1 MALGLGSLIKK
12 GAKKTSVEPKATK
25 ATKKSSAASDE
36 AADLLKKM
44 DEKAASG
51 DCPFC

>member
-1 MALGLGSLIKK
+1 MVLGLGSL
-12 GAKKTSVEPKATK
+12 
-25 ATKKSSAASDE
+25 KKSTKNIAVKEQPKDNKKKYSASNE
-36 AADLLKKM
+36 AADILKKM